1 MHKCNCRQCTKV
13 IDVGHRLAFLL
24 MGPILPPL
32 ELGMS
37 LGPVATLVHSTLN
50 YQNIILDPNNPDIVL
65 LTNIGSSVKDQW
77 SFGAF
82 GSLDLRVSLRNTFF
96 GCSIDYVSYL
106 STKHGLDDIQSTI
119 NPGGSSIG
127 LGGGVKF

>member
-1 MHKCNCRQCTKV
+1 
-13 IDVGHRLAFLL
+13 
-24 MGPILPPL
+24 MGRFLPPY
-32 ELGMS
+32 ELGIS

-50 YQNIILDPNNPDIVL
+50 YQNIILHPDNPDIVL

-82 GSLDLRVSLRNTFF
+82 GSLDLRVSLPNTFF

-119 NPGGSSIG
+119 SPGGSSLSI
-127 LGGGVKF
+127 GGGIRF